1 MNRLSIL
8 STTLILFAAM
18 QITFAAE
25 GVNLEEF
32 VGRFIK
38 AENQAW
44 QQGEF
49 AALEA
54 IEDPAIVFHGMG
66 LNGWEAHKQYIINA
80 RQTITGLQQDWEYL
94 TGDGNLFALSYKSTS
109 TISGQKSRTEALMLF
124 RLENGRIKDVWLNAN
139 TTNPVE

>member
-1 MNRLSIL
+1 MKRLSIL
-8 STTLILFAAM
+8 FTALILFAAM

-124 RLENGRIKDVWLNAN
+124 RLENGRIKDVWLNAS

>member
-1 MNRLSIL
+1 MKRLSIL
-8 STTLILFAAM
+8 FTALILFAAM

-124 RLENGRIKDVWLNAN
+124 RLENGRIKDVWLNTS

>member
-8 STTLILFAAM
+8 STTLILFAAT

-25 GVNLEEF
+25 AVNLEEF

-124 RLENGRIKDVWLNAN
+124 RLENGRIKDVWLNAS

>member
-124 RLENGRIKDVWLNAN
+124 RLENGRIKDVWLNAS